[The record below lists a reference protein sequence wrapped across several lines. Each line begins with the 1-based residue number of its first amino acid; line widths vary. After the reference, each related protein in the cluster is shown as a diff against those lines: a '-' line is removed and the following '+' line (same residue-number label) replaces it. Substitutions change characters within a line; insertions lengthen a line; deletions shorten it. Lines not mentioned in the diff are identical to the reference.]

1 MQPQGHVQVIV
12 NMKDFGTNLQE
23 AVDASR
29 VNHVRSSQPFGSPG
43 KMADGGIVYIE
54 NGFSEVVRSE
64 FIGMGHQIDLI
75 SGRGLFGGVPGDP
88 SGSGDRCLYGGIR
101 KQERWPGIRVLS
113 EHSNLNVEE

>member
-1 MQPQGHVQVIV
+1 MQPQGHVLVIV

-29 VNHVRSSQPFGSPG
+29 VNHVRSSQPFGSPS

-64 FIGMGHQIDLI
+64 FTGMGHQIDLI
-75 SGRGLFGGVPGDP
+75 SGRGLFGG
-88 SGSGDRCLYGGIR
+88 CQGIR
-101 KQERWPGIRVLS
+101 QDPATGVYTGAS
-113 EHSNLNVEE
+113 ESRKDGQALGY

>member
-64 FIGMGHQIDLI
+64 FTGMGHQIDLI
-75 SGRGLFGGVPGDP
+75 SGRGLFGG
-88 SGSGDRCLYGGIR
+88 CQGIR
-101 KQERWPGIRVLS
+101 QDPATGVYTGAS
-113 EHSNLNVEE
+113 ESRKDGQALGY